1 MDAIHALIRHKTM
14 QNERKTSHGRAQDAL
29 TAAALGEPYLDRY
42 YPVSGYYLQGSDAG
56 NTLMQRKISDR
67 GTSYMDSLPSPVRE
81 AIYQTNAAFKDAM
94 PLSWQEGV
102 FGFENPLLTEEEKK
116 QYLQDIKDAGWRK
129 QEYDNEDIDEME
141 PEELRSLYPRQA
153 GVRFQ

>member
-1 MDAIHALIRHKTM
+1 
-14 QNERKTSHGRAQDAL
+14 
-29 TAAALGEPYLDRY
+29 
-42 YPVSGYYLQGSDAG
+42 
-56 NTLMQRKISDR
+56 
-67 GTSYMDSLPSPVRE
+67 MDSLPSPGRE